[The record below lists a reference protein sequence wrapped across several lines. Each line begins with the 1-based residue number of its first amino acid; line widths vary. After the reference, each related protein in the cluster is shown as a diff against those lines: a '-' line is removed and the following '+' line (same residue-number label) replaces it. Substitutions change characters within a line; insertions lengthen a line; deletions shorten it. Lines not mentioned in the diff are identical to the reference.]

1 MTRPSRPKR
10 PRSRRWPGARRPR
23 RPPRTRP
30 KPRPAATR
38 PRTRSCTTT
47 RPSTRPRIR
56 IRPRSDQPGRRRARP
71 GRWPL
76 RRADRIGRAGAGFRR
91 RRRGRRGRGPAPGGR
106 RGRIGHPAP
115 GAGRR
120 RGRPRGRPERRDQG
134 ARRGNSV
141 TNYPRSAYGSSNPN
155 AGYPANGDRAA
166 FGGHAWPAGV
176 PTGLLARTT
185 YTSSKGQ
192 RNFVV
197 MRRELVPLW
206 NLAFEI
212 CDRKHGY
219 TVWSNHNGENWGPW
233 GYENR
238 AISGTSTA
246 SGHSMGLSVD
256 ITAPFNPYSYTFQS
270 DMPPKMVADLE
281 SLGLYWGGRYQGQK
295 YDAMHFG
302 FCRAPGTLGQYIAK
316 ARAILGKPAPKP
328 PAPKP
333 PTKVTGTPKP
343 KKTATYNPAGR
354 KPVWPL

>member
-1 MTRPSRPKR
+1 
-10 PRSRRWPGARRPR
+10 
-23 RPPRTRP
+23 
-30 KPRPAATR
+30 
-38 PRTRSCTTT
+38 
-47 RPSTRPRIR
+47 
-56 IRPRSDQPGRRRARP
+56 
-71 GRWPL
+71 
-76 RRADRIGRAGAGFRR
+76 
-91 RRRGRRGRGPAPGGR
+91 
-106 RGRIGHPAP
+106 
-115 GAGRR
+115 
-120 RGRPRGRPERRDQG
+120 
-134 ARRGNSV
+134 V

-256 ITAPFNPYSYTFQS
+256 INAPFNPYSYTFQS

-333 PTKVTGTPKP
+333 PTKVTGIPKP

-354 KPVWPL
+354 KPVWPLPAGHTLGVASGPATQHSGDPRYDSAVTRSRIKIPQSYLGAIGWYTGRIDGLFGSGMEAATKRFQKAYNGPTGKLKVDGIIGPRTWNAMGCRV